1 MGMAAS
7 PTGGVALF
15 AVLWIVH
22 RPALPVAAPF
32 LVLWFAGPVVAWWLS
47 LPRKSARADLSQDN
61 RLWLRRLSR
70 KTWRYFETFVGENDH
85 HLPPDNFQEAH
96 TGAVAPPPS
105 PPTPRPSLPSNLSPP
120 PFAFPTPRPP
130 PS

>member
-61 RLWLRRLSR
+61 RLWLRRLPR
-70 KTWRYFETFVGENDH
+70 TTGPYFATFPAQTTH
-85 HLPPDNFQEAH
+85 PLPPATSH
-96 TGAVAPPPS
+96 TPH
-105 PPTPRPSLPSNLSPP
+105 PRALP
-120 PFAFPTPRPP
+120 
-130 PS
+130 